1 MVDTSHFICF
11 ESLAGDCCGRLEKI
25 VGPVDKISRKTRGF
39 ASARYRTE
47 DQALWVI
54 WRINDKSLR

>member
-1 MVDTSHFICF
+1 MVDTLHFICF

-47 DQALWVI
+47 D
-54 WRINDKSLR
+54 